1 MLSLR
6 AVQRQGRY
14 CLIVRPDSGGG
25 TTGTEHARET
35 FIVKDPKHAPRA
47 ANPVDVHV
55 GTRVRLR
62 RQILKMSQEK
72 LGDKLGVTFQQVQKY
87 ERGSNRVG
95 ASRLW
100 KISQVLDVPISFFFD
115 GLSDSYQTGQ
125 FAEDGQMPIVYEFIN
140 STDGVSLAK
149 AVSQIKSKAVRRQ
162 LLELARAMAKD
173 SSGEDDE
180 DE

>member
-1 MLSLR
+1 MFHIR
-6 AVQRQGRY
+6 AVKEQARHS
-14 CLIVRPDSGGG
+14 LTVRPKSGGG
-25 TTGTEHARET
+25 TTGTEHLRET

-55 GTRVRLR
+55 GTRLRLR

-100 KISQVLDVPISFFFD
+100 KISQVLDVPINFFFD
-115 GLSDSYQTGQ
+115 GLSDSYKAGQ
-125 FAEDGQMPIVYEFIN
+125 FAEDDQMPIVYDFIN

-162 LLELARAMAKD
+162 LLELARAMAKA
-173 SSGEDDE
+173 SEGDE
-180 DE
+180 EE

>member
-1 MLSLR
+1 MRGITARSWWSRNHL
-6 AVQRQGRY
+6 V
-14 CLIVRPDSGGG
+14 VRNVDGGG
-25 TTGTEHARET
+25 TLAPNKLGMS
-35 FIVKDPKHAPRA
+35 IVKDPKHAPRA

-62 RQILKMSQEK
+62 RQVMKMSQEK

-87 ERGSNRVG
+87 ERGSNRIG

-100 KISQVLDVPISFFFD
+100 KISEVMDVPVNFFFD
-115 GLSDSYQTGQ
+115 GLSESYARGE
-125 FAEDGQMPIVYEFIN
+125 FAEDDQMPIVYEFIN

-173 SSGEDDE
+173 ASGEE
-180 DE
+180 E